1 MDFCSTSTTLR
12 LMIRLRRRLPTCAPC
27 CVPSYPL
34 SWRRHCPSWQ
44 PSTRETC
51 LAPWWVLWSVS
62 FSFPFLIPIL
72 LITLTCHRY
81 GFPSCHAIPPLAA
94 QSTDMI
100 ALQNKKINVTGSGS
114 DLGKSYIAFIRN
126 NTDTIAKRVTDDL
139 WILNV
144 MEVSCRGG
152 EMLEF

>member
-1 MDFCSTSTTLR
+1 M
-12 LMIRLRRRLPTCAPC
+12 
-27 CVPSYPL
+27 
-34 SWRRHCPSWQ
+34 
-44 PSTRETC
+44 
-51 LAPWWVLWSVS
+51 
-62 FSFPFLIPIL
+62 
-72 LITLTCHRY
+72 CHRY

-100 ALQNKKINVTGSGS
+100 ALQNKKIYVTGSGS

-144 MEVSCRGG
+144 MEVTCKGG
-152 EMLEF
+152 EM